1 MNAARAWMPGS
12 ARTMCA
18 LTMRGSRGRFC
29 AGALPPQEKPPPRFA
44 PFFQPISS
52 RIFAPLLS
60 ALGVLPSLASLLRRS
75 GLGGLR
81 GFLAFPWLS
90 PQP

>member
-29 AGALPPQEKPPPRFA
+29 AGALREKGELPPQEKPPPR
-44 PFFQPISS
+44 
-52 RIFAPLLS
+52 FAPLLS

>member
-29 AGALPPQEKPPPRFA
+29 AGALREKGEWQPQEKPPPRFA
-44 PFFQPISS
+44 PVGSEISSS
-52 RIFAPLLS
+52 RIFNNF
-60 ALGVLPSLASLLRRS
+60 RS
-75 GLGGLR
+75 GLR
-81 GFLAFPWLS
+81 CVNC
-90 PQP
+90 